1 MQKLVSVLV
10 PAYNA
15 EKTIERCMNSIIAQT
30 YDELEIII
38 IDDCS
43 SDSTNEILQK
53 YMYLNGGGK
62 RQFVFKSNPS
72 NLGVSYCRNLLLSQA
87 SGEFVIFVD
96 SDDYI
101 EPSMIQR

>member
-62 RQFVFKSNPS
+62 ATICF
-72 NLGVSYCRNLLLSQA
+72 
-87 SGEFVIFVD
+87 
-96 SDDYI
+96 
-101 EPSMIQR
+101 